1 MGQFL
6 FEVRTSKWS
15 AATKLFRSRTDGE
28 ITSRNQEESSDSD
41 DKYVIAPTDGEL
53 TWLVVAASFMDLFI
67 CEGIIYSFALTPR
80 ELERV
85 LKKKIKHR
93 DVDLDIINQDGGFPS
108 FRRGSKLFPFFI

>member
-1 MGQFL
+1 M
-6 FEVRTSKWS
+6 
-15 AATKLFRSRTDGE
+15 FRSRTDGE

-85 LKKKIKHR
+85 LKKKK
-93 DVDLDIINQDGGFPS
+93 
-108 FRRGSKLFPFFI
+108 K